1 MDIGLLK
8 GIKSNID
15 YSYKCLLRFMNE
27 NDDDLEDKESL
38 LEGMNILCAT
48 NEIIKYMI
56 PKENEWEKPY

>member
-1 MDIGLLK
+1 MDTGLLK

-27 NDDDLEDKESL
+27 NGDDLEDKESL
-38 LEGMNILCAT
+38 LEGMNILSAT
-48 NEIIKYMI
+48 NEIIKHMI